1 MGHHWTPS
9 GGDHGLRSTNVHMS
23 TTQIG
28 LLQSVYR
35 TRKKLTRRGLAFWLL
50 QQNGQGQISLC
61 IQHQLHHKEHM
72 NACSATISVSGTCG
86 LSEDHVDACSATI
99 SVSGTRGQAEDH
111 VQSCS
116 ATISVSGPRGGLRI
130 MCMHAAPPFP
140 FPEHVGWLNDHVGAC
155 SATSSI
161 SGTCSV
167 LVRLLVGKV
176 FLVSAEPIV
185 VPIVA

>member
-1 MGHHWTPS
+1 MPA
-9 GGDHGLRSTNVHMS
+9 V
-23 TTQIG
+23 
-28 LLQSVYR
+28 
-35 TRKKLTRRGLAFWLL
+35 
-50 QQNGQGQISLC
+50 
-61 IQHQLHHKEHM
+61 
-72 NACSATISVSGTCG
+72 
-86 LSEDHVDACSATI
+86 
-99 SVSGTRGQAEDH
+99 
-111 VQSCS
+111 
-116 ATISVSGPRGGLRI
+116 
-130 MCMHAAPPFP
+130 PPFP